1 MTRKEKAQIEEKSGN
16 VNLRVAGK
24 GTQAIAYSCV
34 RKSRGGRAVLAPVA
48 LADAKGKLWVVFDA
62 EGHEISLAGEIYAA
76 AGVESLTLN
85 VSIADVVLDGDA
97 EPTSDSPADGDDK
110 IKLFLFL
117 KEQGMTNA
125 QIAKSMGA

>member
-62 EGHEISLAGEIYAA
+62 EGHEISLAGEIYAE

-97 EPTSDSPADGDDK
+97 EPAADSPVETGDKVALYQLLKADG
-110 IKLFLFL
+110 F
-117 KEQGMTNA
+117 TNT
-125 QIAKSMGA
+125 QIAKALSA